1 MLHFRSFVSSFFV
14 ASALLLALNG
24 CSGSTFDP
32 NHPLPHYF
40 DHIVIIVQENR
51 TPDNLFH
58 DPALIARG
66 ADIASSGKNSHGQII
81 QLQPIALTT
90 KFDLSHIHKAFV
102 TMYNKGRM
110 DGADLVPVECSSP
123 KIKHCSPS
131 RPQFTYVNAADVEPY
146 FEMAEEYAFADRMF
160 QSNQGPSYPAHQF
173 LLSGTSAPVPGS
185 NLFVAELPTLPEN
198 AGCNAP
204 PDQRVALINPFGI
217 ESLYVYPC
225 FEHATLTDLLGV
237 AGITWRYYAPNVG
250 SIWTAPNA
258 IKHICQP
265 RPGYSGE
272 PICSGILWSN
282 VVIPQTKVLN
292 DIANNQ
298 LANVSW
304 VIPSGQASDHP
315 FQTNGSGPSWVAAI
329 VNAIGNSKYWSNT
342 AIFVT
347 WDDWGGFYDHVA
359 PKIYSSYEYGF
370 RVPLIVI
377 SPYTKTAYVSH
388 VTHDFGSI
396 LRFVEENFD
405 LPSLHYADS
414 RADDLTD
421 CFDFRQT
428 PLAFHTITAPLPA
441 AYFLQDKTPPL
452 DPDDDD

>member
-1 MLHFRSFVSSFFV
+1 
-14 ASALLLALNG
+14 
-24 CSGSTFDP
+24 
-32 NHPLPHYF
+32 
-40 DHIVIIVQENR
+40 VQENR

-58 DPALIARG
+58 DPVLIARG
-66 ADIASSGKNSHGQII
+66 ADVASSGINSHGQVIP
-81 QLQPIALTT
+81 LQPIALTT

-102 TMYNKGRM
+102 TMYNNGRM
-110 DGADLVPVECSSP
+110 DGADLIPVGCSSP
-123 KIKHCSPS
+123 KIKHCSPL
-131 RPQFTYVNAADVEPY
+131 RPQFTYVNPVDVEPY
-146 FEMAEEYAFADRMF
+146 FEIAEEYAFADRMF

-173 LLSGTSAPVPGS
+173 LLSGTSAPVTGS
-185 NLFVAELPTLPEN
+185 DFFVAENVALPEN

-204 PDQRVALINPFGI
+204 RNQLVALLNPFGI
-217 ESLYVYPC
+217 ESIYIYPC
-225 FEHATLTDLLGV
+225 FEHATLTDLLDV
-237 AGITWRYYAPNVG
+237 AGVTWRYYAPSVG

-265 RPGYSGE
+265 RDDHGE
-272 PICSGILWSN
+272 PVCSGLSWSN
-282 VVIPQTKVLN
+282 VIIPQTKVLQ

-315 FQTNGSGPSWVAAI
+315 FQNNGSGPSWVAAV
-329 VNAIGNSKYWSNT
+329 VNAIGTTQYWSNT
-342 AIFVT
+342 AIIIT

-359 PKIYSSYEYGF
+359 PRIYDSYEYGF
-370 RVPLIVI
+370 RVPLMVV
-377 SPYTKTAYVSH
+377 SQYTKAGYISH

-421 CFDFRQT
+421 FFNFRQT
-428 PLAFHTITAPLPA
+428 PLPYHPIAAPISPTH
-441 AYFLQDKTPPL
+441 FLDDQEPPL
-452 DPDDDD
+452 DPDTD